1 MASFRRM
8 VMRQISP
15 EADHPSTL
23 RRGSEVPLL
32 QLLNHPD
39 FEVLRRVRHLGDK
52 TAQQIMSFRRRQGD
66 LKTVS
71 DLHTKVGLKEVLVK
85 KVLKEYHVSR

>member
-1 MASFRRM
+1 
-8 VMRQISP
+8 
-15 EADHPSTL
+15 
-23 RRGSEVPLL
+23 
-32 QLLNHPD
+32 
-39 FEVLRRVRHLGDK
+39 
-52 TAQQIMSFRRRQGD
+52 MSFRRRQGD